1 MAEEPENR
9 RLTFIFARQNKLNR
23 LNMKHRTYIEECSR
37 LAPPKQIF
45 VGSTPKTP

>member
-9 RLTFIFARQNKLNR
+9 RLTFIFARQNI
-23 LNMKHRTYIEECSR
+23 LNMQHRTYIEECSR